1 MHSVLVR
8 FALSLIIGSESLIVD
23 SRFSRRDFSQ
33 RRPKRHDS
41 EVRARC
47 HCRSVSELPCIS
59 RTNCRYIAAMVNFPP
74 YVMNSTVVTQ
84 RGILYRQII
93 EKVEKTCLEMPPV
106 DDPPTCCVEPLFVN
120 TSDEMVQ
127 LIKDKKVDF
136 AFPIQ
141 AEAEEKLKNFTFVT
155 LIRAYVAKGSSLIVN
170 TKECQAE
177 SRQQLMTFIT
187 LQWPLLA
194 CIILLSGI
202 SGVIIWLLV
211 GSCICLA
218 LELLSKLMYVEL
230 LAPVWVELK
239 RE

>member
-1 MHSVLVR
+1 MHGVFVR

-33 RRPKRHDS
+33 RRLKRHDS
-41 EVRARC
+41 DVRARR
-47 HCRSVSELPCIS
+47 HSRSVSELPCIN

-84 RGILYRQII
+84 RGILYLQII
-93 EKVEKTCLEMPPV
+93 QTVEAACLEMLSV
-106 DDPPTCCVEPLFVN
+106 DDPPTCCLEPLFVN
-120 TSDEMVQ
+120 TPDEMIQ
-127 LIKDKKVDF
+127 LIRNKKVDF

-141 AEAEEKLKNFTFVT
+141 AEAEEELKNLPFVT

-177 SRQQLMTFIT
+177 SKQQLMTSVT
-187 LQWPLLA
+187 SQWPILGYM
-194 CIILLSGI
+194 ILLSGI

-211 GSCICLA
+211 GSCICLS
-218 LELLSKLMYVEL
+218 LELSSKPMYFKLPV
-230 LAPVWVELK
+230 PVWV
-239 RE
+239 

>member
-1 MHSVLVR
+1 MHSVFVR

-33 RRPKRHDS
+33 RRLKRHDS
-41 EVRARC
+41 DFRARR
-47 HCRSVSELPCIS
+47 HSRSVSELPCIN

-93 EKVEKTCLEMPPV
+93 QTVETACLGMLSV

-127 LIKDKKVDF
+127 LINDKKVDF

-141 AEAEEKLKNFTFVT
+141 AEAEEKLKNSPFVT

-177 SRQQLMTFIT
+177 SRQQLMTSIT
-187 LQWPLLA
+187 SQWPILA

-211 GSCICLA
+211 GSCIGLA
-218 LELLSKLMYVEL
+218 LEL
-230 LAPVWVELK
+230 
-239 RE
+239 